1 MKSYKKYSQDVVI
14 LAQDIEALDT
24 IVSGITQDSQENKDA
39 TATFLRVLA
48 AKATAISRNLT
59 KEADELYP
67 LMEKIRAASGAAK

>member
-1 MKSYKKYSQDVVI
+1 MKGYKKHAEETAILVQDIQALDI
-14 LAQDIEALDT
+14 LA
-24 IVSGITQDSQENKDA
+24 SGIAQDSQENKDA
-39 TATFLRVLA
+39 ISTLLRVLA